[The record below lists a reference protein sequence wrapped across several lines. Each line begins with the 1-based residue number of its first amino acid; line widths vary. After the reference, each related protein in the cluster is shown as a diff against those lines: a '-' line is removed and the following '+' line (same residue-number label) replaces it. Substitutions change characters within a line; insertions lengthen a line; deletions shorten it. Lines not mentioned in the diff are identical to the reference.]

1 MSMDSFGKNV
11 VSVREELKI
20 TRAEL
25 HRRLD
30 DQGEQMHMTTL
41 RRIESG
47 EQEPKLSEAI
57 SIAGALE
64 VPLET
69 LTMDAEASPALL
81 AVRVDLA
88 KYRNIINT
96 VLASLSAWQ
105 DQAKILKAR
114 IKDAYDA
121 GVPEKLLI
129 EAANEL
135 GRTDE
140 IEGLEH
146 AWEQTANVKES
157 WLPIHL
163 KESSTDG
170 QG

>member
-1 MSMDSFGKNV
+1 MSVDSFGKNV
-11 VSVREELKI
+11 VYVREELKI

-25 HRRLD
+25 HRRLNE
-30 DQGEQMHMTTL
+30 QGEQMHMTTL

-69 LTMDAEASPALL
+69 LTMDAEASPTLL

-96 VLASLSAWQ
+96 LLASLSAWQ

-146 AWEQTANVKES
+146 VWVQTESVKES

-170 QG
+170 